1 MNSCGSARIISCS
14 RKGVTISWKPNY
26 RSIQMVCVDPFSI
39 TTHSMQNFHMHQIFS
54 FGFTQMLDRLMFDL
68 CMNFFQLFLV
78 ILRRL
83 IVLVNLVVAM
93 WAVCHVVECRRIVD
107 NYCTY
112 CLASLN
118 KRFYGVA
125 TLISLRLKVVQQ
137 RRVRT
142 KPSWFLSTRTK
153 ERQNTTVIS
162 FRTILGL
169 FGHRGA

>member
-1 MNSCGSARIISCS
+1 MFSQRCHDLLKTQLSVNPNGLCGPFFNYYSLYAKFSYAPDILVRIHADAWSS
-14 RKGVTISWKPNY
+14 DVWSLY
-26 RSIQMVCVDPFSI
+26 E
-39 TTHSMQNFHMHQIFS
+39 
-54 FGFTQMLDRLMFDL
+54 
-68 CMNFFQLFLV
+68 FLPAFPCP
-78 ILRRL
+78 LRRL

-118 KRFYGVA
+118 KRLYGVA

-162 FRTILGL
+162 FRTMLGL